1 MLYAC
6 ALVEA
11 DQREEAEGVLTAV
24 INTQLTGTSIA
35 GVGAGGGYGGNNG
48 KGGLPGL
55 LPDGAFDGYDSDKL
69 VPVAPV
75 CYAVA
80 AAFFTLLQVP
90 ISSSSSPYHHG

>member
-11 DQREEAEGVLTAV
+11 DQREEAEVVLTAV
-24 INTQLTGTSIA
+24 INTQLTGTAAA

-90 ISSSSSPYHHG
+90 ICSSQ

>member
-24 INTQLTGTSIA
+24 INTQLTGTAAAVA
-35 GVGAGGGYGGNNG
+35 GGGAGGGYGGNNG

-90 ISSSSSPYHHG
+90 TSSSQYPHG